1 MNRKEMLYSL
11 AAMGFSRLAA
21 GAADHSKTRLGLCTD
36 SSRAWAK
43 RRQPGGKSAAFPD
56 PLTYLDYCHSLGAG
70 GIQAP
75 LGRRD
80 ETYCSNLR
88 RKAEEYGMFIES
100 SGSLPRDK
108 ADVDRFEA
116 DVRTA
121 KAVGAGVIRV
131 VPVSGRRY
139 ENYDSLDQFRQQMER
154 AIQSVQLAE
163 PVAAR
168 HRIRLAVENHK
179 DQRVGERIEMLKRL
193 NSEYVGMCLDTN
205 NSIALLEDPME
216 VVEAFA
222 PWAWSVHLKDAAVK
236 ESESGFL
243 LIDLPLGEGF
253 LDLSRM
259 MDVIRKAR
267 PEANFT
273 LELIARDPLE
283 VPCLTEKY
291 WGPMGDVPGR
301 DLARTLRMVR
311 THAHQKPLPRIG
323 QMGTEELARLEEV
336 YVKRSLAYAREHLG
350 L

>member
-1 MNRKEMLYSL
+1 
-11 AAMGFSRLAA
+11 
-21 GAADHSKTRLGLCTD
+21 
-36 SSRAWAK
+36 
-43 RRQPGGKSAAFPD
+43 
-56 PLTYLDYCHSLGAG
+56 
-70 GIQAP
+70 
-75 LGRRD
+75 
-80 ETYCSNLR
+80 
-88 RKAEEYGMFIES
+88 MFIES

-108 ADVDRFEA
+108 ADLDRFEA

-131 VPVSGRRY
+131 VPGPGRRY

-154 AIQSVQLAE
+154 AIQSAQLAE

-168 HRIRLAVENHK
+168 HRIRLAIENHK
-179 DQRVGERIEMLKRL
+179 DQRVGERIETLKRL
-193 NSEYVGMCLDTN
+193 SSEFVGMCLDTN

-236 ESESGFL
+236 ECESGFL

-253 LDLSRM
+253 LDLAKM
-259 MDVIRKAR
+259 VEVIRKAR
-267 PEANFT
+267 PEAQFT
-273 LELIARDPLE
+273 LELIARDPLV
-283 VPCLTEKY
+283 VPCLTDKY
-291 WGPMGDVPGR
+291 WGPMGDASGR

-311 THAHQKPLPRIG
+311 SHAHQKPLPPIG
-323 QMGTEELARLEEV
+323 QMGAEELARLEED

>member
-1 MNRKEMLYSL
+1 MLSSL
-11 AAMGFSRLAA
+11 AAVGFSSLAV
-21 GAADHSKTRLGLCTD
+21 GAAERSKTKLGLCTD
-36 SSRAWAK
+36 SSRAWA
-43 RRQPGGKSAAFPD
+43 RLRQEGGKSGAFPD
-56 PLTYLDYCHSLGAG
+56 PLTYLEYCHSLGAG

-80 ETYCSNLR
+80 ETYCATLR

-100 SGSLPRDK
+100 AGTLPRDK
-108 ADVDRFEA
+108 ADLDRFEA

-121 KAVGAGVIRV
+121 KAMGVGAMRV
-131 VPVSGRRY
+131 VLVGGRRY
-139 ENYDSLDQFRQQMER
+139 ENYDSLDQFRQQIER
-154 AIQSVQLAE
+154 AVLSVQLAE

-168 HRIRLAVENHK
+168 HRIRLAIENHK

-193 NSEYVGMCLDTN
+193 SSEFVGMCLDTN

-236 ESESGFL
+236 DAEDGFL

-253 LDLSRM
+253 LDLARM
-259 MDVIRKAR
+259 VETVRKAR
-267 PEANFT
+267 PEAQFT
-273 LELIARDPLE
+273 LELIARDPLD

-311 THAHQKPLPRIG
+311 AHAHQKPLPRVG
-323 QMGTEELARLEEV
+323 QMGPEELARLEED
-336 YVKRSLAYAREHLG
+336 YVKRSLAFAREDLG